1 MEQENNNDNILL
13 LSTEDISK
21 MNFAELFLYIEQLNK
36 LEVAITEDSKESDTH
51 E

>member
-1 MEQENNNDNILL
+1 MEQENSDKSNILL
-13 LSTEDISK
+13 SSEDISK

-36 LEVAITEDSKESDTH
+36 LEVSIEEEPKESDNN